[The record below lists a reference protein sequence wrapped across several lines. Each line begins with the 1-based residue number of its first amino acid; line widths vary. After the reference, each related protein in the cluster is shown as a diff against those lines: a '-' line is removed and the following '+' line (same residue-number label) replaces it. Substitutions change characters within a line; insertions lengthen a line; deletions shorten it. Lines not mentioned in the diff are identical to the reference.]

1 MGNEEKIK
9 IVKKI
14 IKECFWGDYNI
25 CTDDILY
32 IINNGSKREKLF
44 LFNKIIR
51 NSRKATLLLK
61 VFQQEELSDFLT
73 SFRISNFNKSYLEK
87 KIFALQKNLLDI
99 DTQIKGLEWI

>member
-32 IINNGSKREKLF
+32 IINNGSKRE
-44 LFNKIIR
+44 
-51 NSRKATLLLK
+51 
-61 VFQQEELSDFLT
+61 
-73 SFRISNFNKSYLEK
+73 
-87 KIFALQKNLLDI
+87 
-99 DTQIKGLEWI
+99 